1 MFELIIL
8 AMAVV
13 FVACTAIIIHD
24 DTMANYRDNNRRSEK
39 DNE

>member
-24 DTMANYRDNNRRSEK
+24 DTMDNNRRSEK

>member
-24 DTMANYRDNNRRSEK
+24 DTMANNRSSEK